1 VRPCAGADVIHEFDP
16 AYGADLDDP
25 EITHSLHHDPTVL
38 RLREADALVSL
49 GIWIAVTPPGEPA
62 PDIEP
67 GAVAVSWC
75 SVASNL
81 AEIDELR
88 QALQARRSYVHC
100 YCLPTGRPHRA
111 PA

>member
-1 VRPCAGADVIHEFDP
+1 
-16 AYGADLDDP
+16 
-25 EITHSLHHDPTVL
+25 L

-49 GIWIAVTPPGEPA
+49 GIWIAVTPPGGPA

-81 AEIDELR
+81 EEIDEVR
-88 QALQARRSYVHC
+88 QALQARRSNVHC
-100 YCLPTGRPHRA
+100 YCLPTGRPYRA